1 MMLMVSICRT
11 GTRLCMMGDVD
22 RSVNT
27 VNNVFSVEFMGVRGR
42 INLLLEVNNN
52 SIDEMAYDETKMKIS
67 VNLDEED
74 NLQGKE
80 EIFR

>member
-1 MMLMVSICRT
+1 MMLIVSICRT

-42 INLLLEVNNN
+42 INLLLEVNNI
-52 SIDEMAYDETKMKIS
+52 SIDEMDNDEPKIKIF
-67 VNLDEED
+67 VNLTEED
-74 NLQGKE
+74 NLQGNE
-80 EIFR
+80 EIFS